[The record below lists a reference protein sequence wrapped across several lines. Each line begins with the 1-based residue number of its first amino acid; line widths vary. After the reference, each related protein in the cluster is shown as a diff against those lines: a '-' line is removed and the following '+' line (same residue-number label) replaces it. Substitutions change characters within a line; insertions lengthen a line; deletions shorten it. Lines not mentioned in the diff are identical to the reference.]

1 MADRLVADVM
11 VERLKAWGVNRVFG
25 YSGDG
30 INGFMG
36 ALRRS
41 AEGGNGTE
49 VSSGTG
55 FSSAGVES
63 TGVEFVQARHEETAA
78 FMAVGHAK
86 YTGQVGVVTSTQ
98 GPGAVHLLNGLYDAK
113 LDSVPVVA
121 IIGQQ
126 SRTVLGSAYMQEI
139 DLLTLFK
146 DVAAQFAQMVSAPEQ
161 LPMVL
166 DRAFRTALE
175 TRTPCVVIVPHDVQ
189 SAPAPEL
196 SQKHVIVVTEPEWQP
211 ARVLPHE
218 DDLAKAAEVLRA
230 GSKVAFLV
238 GQGAK
243 NAQAEVLALAEQL
256 DAGITTS
263 LLGKPYM
270 DETLP
275 FAAGTMGHLGS
286 TASAH
291 LMGNC
296 DTLLI
301 IGSNDPWTEFYPKP
315 GAARAVQ
322 VDIDGRK
329 VGNRYPIEVGLV
341 GDAAETLGRLT
352 DLLKGADAQPA
363 AQPRAEARKQWRA
376 EVEEQVRSWR
386 SLSEERSRVPASRV
400 NPELVVRE
408 LSGRLPG
415 NAQVSVDVGSCVYW
429 YARQLVL
436 PSGVPAHLS
445 GTLASMGCSVPYGL
459 AAKLASPDRPVVAL
473 AGDGAMQMAG
483 IAELVTVAHR
493 WRQWADPRF
502 VVCVFNNRDLAEV
515 TWEQRENESEPRFP
529 ASQEIPDFPYA
540 GYAELLG
547 LTGIRVDSPEQLA
560 GAWDRALAA
569 ERPAVIEVLTD
580 PDVPLLPPFPAG
592 AEKLEDMRS
601 ALSEEGGSGEGAA
614 ALLETYAGQ
623 EVQGS

>member
-41 AEGGNGTE
+41 GAGDPGAGGGTD
-49 VSSGTG
+49 SSNRG
-55 FSSAGVES
+55 A
-63 TGVEFVQARHEETAA
+63 GVEFVQARHEETAA

-113 LDSVPVVA
+113 LDGVPVVA

-126 SRTVLGSAYMQEI
+126 SRSVLGSAYMQEI

-146 DVAAQFAQMVSAPEQ
+146 DVAAQFAQMVSTPEQ

-175 TRTPCVVIVPHDVQ
+175 TRTPCVVIVPHDIQ
-189 SAPAPEL
+189 KAPAPEL
-196 SQKHVIVVTEPEWQP
+196 DQEHGIIVTAPEWQP
-211 ARVLPHE
+211 ARVLPH
-218 DDLAKAAEVLRA
+218 DNDLARAAEVLGA

-243 NAQAEVLALAEQL
+243 NAQAEVVALAQQL

-329 VGNRYPIEVGLV
+329 VGNRYPVEVGLV
-341 GDAAETLGRLT
+341 GDAAETLARLAE
-352 DLLKGADAQPA
+352 LLNGEGGQPQA
-363 AQPRAEARKQWRA
+363 SRPQAEARKQWRA

-386 SLSEERSRVPASRV
+386 ALAEERSRVPASPV

-408 LSGRLPG
+408 LSGRLPH

-429 YARQLVL
+429 YARQLTL
-436 PSGVPAHLS
+436 PAGVPAHLS
-445 GTLASMGCSVPYGL
+445 GTLASMGCSVPYGI
-459 AAKLASPDRPVVAL
+459 AAKLARPDRPVVAL

-493 WRQWADPRF
+493 WRQWPDPRF

-515 TWEQRENESEPRFP
+515 TWEQRETESEPRFP
-529 ASQEIPDFPYA
+529 DSQEIPDFPYA

-547 LTGIRVDSPEQLA
+547 LTGIRVESPEQLA

-569 ERPAVIEVLTD
+569 ERPVVIEVLTD

-592 AEKLEDMRS
+592 AEKLDGMRS
-601 ALSEEGGSGEGAA
+601 ALAAEGESGEGAA
-614 ALLETYAGQ
+614 ALLDTYAGQ
-623 EVQGS
+623 EESRG